1 MSTRSALR
9 RWHVP
14 FVLAGVLTLAACG
27 GGGDDTGSAGDGAA
41 AAGAGE
47 VIIEGFSFMPENIEV
62 AAGTAVTW
70 TNKDSAAHSIED
82 EGGLFP
88 ESEEIPQGEEFSF
101 TYDTPGEYPY
111 ICGIHPYM
119 TATVTVT

>member
-1 MSTRSALR
+1 MYPISLVR
-9 RWHVP
+9 RWRVP
-14 FVLAGVLTLAACG
+14 VILLASILTLAACG

-47 VIIEGFSFMPENIEV
+47 VTIEGFNFVPETIEV
-62 AAGTAVTW
+62 PTGTAVTW
-70 TNKDSAAHSIED
+70 TNKDTAAHTVVD
-82 EGGLFP
+82 EGLF
-88 ESEEIPQGEEFSF
+88 ESEELDQGATFSF
-101 TYDTPGEYPY
+101 TFDTPGEYSY

>member
-1 MSTRSALR
+1 MCPISLVR
-9 RWHVP
+9 RWRVP
-14 FVLAGVLTLAACG
+14 VILLASILTLAACG

-47 VIIEGFSFMPENIEV
+47 VIIEGFTFVPETIEV
-62 AAGTAVTW
+62 PTGTAVTW
-70 TNKDSAAHSIED
+70 TNKDSAAHTVVE
-82 EGGLFP
+82 EGLF
-88 ESEEIPQGEEFSF
+88 ESEELDQGETFSF
-101 TYDTPGEYPY
+101 TFDTPGEYSY

>member
-1 MSTRSALR
+1 MCPISLVR
-9 RWHVP
+9 RWRVP
-14 FVLAGVLTLAACG
+14 VILLASILTLAACG

-47 VIIEGFSFMPENIEV
+47 VIIEGFNFVPETIEV
-62 AAGTAVTW
+62 PTGTAVTW
-70 TNKDSAAHSIED
+70 TNKDTAAHTVVD
-82 EGGLFP
+82 EGLF
-88 ESEEIPQGEEFSF
+88 ESEELDQGETFSF
-101 TYDTPGEYPY
+101 TFDTPGEYSY